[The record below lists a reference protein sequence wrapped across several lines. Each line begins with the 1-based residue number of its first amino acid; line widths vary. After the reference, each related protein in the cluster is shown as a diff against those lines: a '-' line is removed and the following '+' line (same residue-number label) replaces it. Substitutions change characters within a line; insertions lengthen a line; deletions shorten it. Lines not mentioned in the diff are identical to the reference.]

1 MKKLPSDPVGRN
13 IKVMSRLLECQ
24 HLIKTNNLKLDCRSV
39 YMPEETHAPAFIDGL
54 YGKLVE
60 GGINYFF
67 PSATLQTIETGF
79 ELPACRMS
87 ESSERTSLVLDWLG
101 SRYSLTRKEP
111 FSAEE
116 VNLLKGIGAVLGA
129 RYRMIADAD
138 RVQKRFELFR
148 GLPEDRYVSAC
159 IDGAPY
165 AREIWQGPDRIED
178 TIEVL
183 RTSSLSTYEN
193 RRISTGALLFGK
205 YPDPCHEFPA
215 TPVGALRYSPAVTS
229 IRSFYRLCDGLETVA
244 LVDQNGFL
252 AEIVDLEEWARP
264 FNDTD
269 LPVPPPARYK
279 THARATLCGGHVC
292 MILTPNGE
300 MKIFANG
307 VQVFHFLDG
316 RWRLTDA
323 QRKYELWAEAIGN
336 AELAERLFTTALNLA
351 EDRRGGLLVVL
362 DDPGMAASLVS
373 RTDLLTSVP
382 NHGQH
387 AIAGAKDQF
396 HYLLRQKRVIDI
408 PTAVLETVA
417 RIDGGIV
424 LDSGSNLL
432 AFGAILRH
440 PDLTDVFP
448 ESIEGGRTTAAI
460 SASRFGN
467 VLKISEDGL
476 VSFFRNGRC
485 VWEI

>member
-1 MKKLPSDPVGRN
+1 
-13 IKVMSRLLECQ
+13 
-24 HLIKTNNLKLDCRSV
+24 
-39 YMPEETHAPAFIDGL
+39 MPEQTRPVFIDGL

-67 PSATLQTIETGF
+67 PAATLQVIEAGV
-79 ELPACRMS
+79 EPVACCMTDS
-87 ESSERTSLVLDWLG
+87 ADQTSLILSWLG
-101 SRYSLTRKEP
+101 SRYSLARNEA
-111 FSAEE
+111 FSTQELK
-116 VNLLKGIGAVLGA
+116 LLKGIGAVLDS
-129 RYRMIADAD
+129 RYRMIADSD
-138 RVQKRFELFR
+138 RAEKRFELFR
-148 GLPEDRYVSAC
+148 GLPEDRYVSAS
-159 IDGAPY
+159 IDGVPY
-165 AREIWQGPDRIED
+165 TQEIWLGPDRVED

-205 YPDPCHEFPA
+205 YSDPCHEPPG
-215 TPVGALRYSPAVTS
+215 TPVRALLYSPAVPS
-229 IRSFYRLCDGLETVA
+229 IRSFYRLCDGLQTLA
-244 LVDQNGFL
+244 LVDQNAFM
-252 AEIVDLEEWARP
+252 AEIVDVEEWARP
-264 FNDTD
+264 FADID

-300 MKIFANG
+300 MKIFADG
-307 VQVFHFLDG
+307 VQVFHFLNG

-323 QRKYELWAEAIGN
+323 DRKYDLWKEAIRN
-336 AELAERLFTTALNLA
+336 TELAERLFTTALNLA

-362 DDPGMAASLVS
+362 DDPEMVASLVS
-373 RTDLLTSVP
+373 RTDLLTSQP

-387 AIAGAKDQF
+387 AVAGAKKQF
-396 HYLLRQKRVIDI
+396 HYLLQQKRIMDL
-408 PTAVLETVA
+408 PSAVLEIVV
-417 RIDGGIV
+417 RIDGGLV
-424 LDSGSNLL
+424 LDSRSNLL
-432 AFGAILRH
+432 AFGAILLH

-476 VSFFRNGRC
+476 ISFFQNGTC
-485 VWEI
+485 IWDI